1 MRMPFSRRSHAEE
14 QIGGHDVGDILY
26 KLRSCDVSQ
35 GLMCLL
41 DGTSE
46 SLECGQ
52 NFGCHFGYNSY
63 LDYGAE
69 LTCSEFLPIGEIR
82 SLIGLSAKKSNDAD
96 WKWTLYQHQTSA
108 NLSTLLVSKVMFDG
122 SLGMDDVVPISQI
135 HEPHT
140 ISTMPLC
147 PHIRRNRTLQIR
159 MSSAMLSNSLS
170 MISLK
175 RNILDPVGVCPS
187 RITQFPYRSFLKRN
201 ESIVSMIKNA
211 KRDETISSGPP
222 LSENFCLAFMSCENG
237 SIISEKT
244 FLDMASFSAHTMI
257 DTVDKRHDTKKS
269 LSHETVPFTLNRY
282 DPYSSFE
289 VFVDYVFSLALESIL
304 FFVTH
309 RIDEKNV
316 KTQENDKRQSERS
329 EKEIEVIGK
338 ALCHAQTRA
347 RLAETLVKQTL
358 QENKML
364 EQLLVRETRTAY
376 AYKQRAHALELENR
390 VLKFYSLIRSGSHAG
405 RKKVNMDRKETH
417 NSGAYGKKKCRSR
430 RQSPLLC
437 ALGFAFMLGLSIAGM
452 GIAILSSVGSV
463 FF

>member
-269 LSHETVPFTLNRY
+269 LSHETVPFTLNR
-282 DPYSSFE
+282 
-289 VFVDYVFSLALESIL
+289 
-304 FFVTH
+304 
-309 RIDEKNV
+309 IDEKNV